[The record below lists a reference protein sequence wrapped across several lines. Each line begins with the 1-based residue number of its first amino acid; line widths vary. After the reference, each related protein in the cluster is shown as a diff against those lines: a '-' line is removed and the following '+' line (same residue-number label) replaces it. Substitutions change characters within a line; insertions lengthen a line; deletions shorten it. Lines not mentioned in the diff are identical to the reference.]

1 MALFFRDV
9 QGPMSWW
16 WPGSKWLCAWST
28 SAHTHIA
35 IICCN
40 PPTPQS
46 QSRQISTKFERIT
59 HCIRCLVSNTRHIRT
74 CHWRT
79 IQNDVCVG
87 WNHES
92 IDIEN
97 SMRISTSLQGLHLVS
112 YYVKMLRFWDAKL
125 SILLIEI
132 CAMASHRGR
141 SMNISRANAQ
151 IQLASL
157 AVQCADGMFRKN
169 IEQDK

>member
-1 MALFFRDV
+1 
-9 QGPMSWW
+9 
-16 WPGSKWLCAWST
+16 
-28 SAHTHIA
+28 
-35 IICCN
+35 
-40 PPTPQS
+40 
-46 QSRQISTKFERIT
+46 
-59 HCIRCLVSNTRHIRT
+59 
-74 CHWRT
+74 
-79 IQNDVCVG
+79 
-87 WNHES
+87 
-92 IDIEN
+92 
-97 SMRISTSLQGLHLVS
+97 MRISTSLQGLHLVS